1 MDITPDMIAA
11 FYGSDNLSIDFLLA
25 EMADILNEVYAT
37 SDARK
42 DIKEYI
48 YD

>member
-1 MDITPDMIAA
+1 MDITPDMIAD
-11 FYGSDNLSIDFLLA
+11 FYGDDNLSIDFLLA
-25 EMADILNEVYAT
+25 EMADIINEVYAP

-42 DIKEYI
+42 DIKEHI